1 MKSSDNTKADKDL
14 VPQAKSPVVVY
25 EGGNGVNLE
34 VKYDGETVW
43 LTQAQMAV
51 LFGRSIS
58 AISRHVNCVFSEG
71 ELPKEG
77 YLHFLQKTPS
87 DGGRPEAYYAL
98 DVVISVGYRVK
109 SFEGTRF
116 RQWATR
122 KLREIMLARF
132 ADCRRMDK
140 LETRID
146 GVEQGLLELATE
158 FRDWTIYPAHK
169 PMGYGAEMER
179 QKRKGE

>member
-14 VPQAKSPVVVY
+14 VPQAKSSVVVY

-58 AISRHVNCVFSEG
+58 VISRHVNCVFSEG

-77 YLHFLQKTPS
+77 NLHFLQITYKPM
-87 DGGRPEAYYAL
+87 AYYSL

-109 SFEGTRF
+109 SFEGISF

-122 KLREIMLARF
+122 KLR
-132 ADCRRMDK
+132 
-140 LETRID
+140 
-146 GVEQGLLELATE
+146 
-158 FRDWTIYPAHK
+158 
-169 PMGYGAEMER
+169 GYGAEMER